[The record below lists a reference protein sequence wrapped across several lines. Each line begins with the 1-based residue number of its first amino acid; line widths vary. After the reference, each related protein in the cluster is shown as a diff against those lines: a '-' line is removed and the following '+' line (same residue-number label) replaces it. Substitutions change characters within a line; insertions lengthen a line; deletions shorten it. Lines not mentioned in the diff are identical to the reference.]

1 MQKFY
6 KLKTLLMVC
15 IMAVLGVGQT
25 WGATFTKVTS
35 ESQLVAGKRYL
46 LVYENG
52 KSSAAMGSISS
63 TSTKYGNSVGVTVSS
78 NSINITSEA
87 VNVLTLGGNSSGW
100 TFKASI
106 ENKYLFWGSGNSL
119 NAQDDAYNWTISIA
133 SGGAATIT
141 STQTTTRSIKYNTG
155 SPRFACYT
163 TEQTTPY
170 LYEEV
175 IEYTVSLAGSPA
187 GTVTGGTISASPTSA
202 AAGTTVSLTATPNA
216 GYVFASWTVTDADA
230 GSVTVTNNQFTMP
243 AKNVTV
249 DATFTVDNTEYD
261 VVVSNETGGIITASP
276 TKAKSGEEVTL
287 TADLD
292 AGYSLVSWIVED
304 ENGDPVATTPV
315 TDKQCTFVMPSS
327 DVSVS
332 AVYKAIYTVSY
343 SVCGIAQTPVQRL
356 DGEQLNLPT
365 PASVNGKAF
374 VGWSTTNDVAS
385 PSFVENTA
393 AVTSDL
399 MLYAIYGPKIVYK
412 LVEADQADWRGQ
424 YLIAYN
430 STTFADGRNGGTG
443 GTDTDGMGKQ
453 NVKANPD
460 DKLTGKEVDGAWGDT
475 YCVTIEA
482 VDDSDLSKGYLLKT
496 QDGQY
501 NYQTSNSNGL
511 AASSNRATALT
522 YPLSITF
529 NSSSDIDIAISVGAV
544 FHYNTGGYFR
554 FYKDGGQQNV
564 YLYKRTQ
571 TGGTE
576 YSLASEVEVPV
587 SAVKYATLYSDVPLT
602 VPTGVEAYTIVVEG
616 DVAKVN
622 DTYAAGDAI
631 AANTAVVIAADAD
644 DYTFSV
650 AASGTAPSDNNLM
663 GTVTEETIAADWTN
677 YKYYKLANDATDGI
691 GFYLFNDTNDDFTN
705 GAGKAYL
712 RTSASATVR
721 GFSFA
726 DIVSAIERTKAES
739 QHSGAIYD
747 LQGRRVEKPGKGLY
761 IVGGK
766 KVLF

>member
-1 MQKFY
+1 MQNFY

-25 WGATFTKVTS
+25 WGAEEMLTFSDLGLSNQTKLTSYERTNFTISFGGSGTAAAYYTNGLAARIYASNTFTFTAKGTGVKITKIVFATTGSDNRLTDSNTS
-35 ESQLVAGKRYL
+35 A
-46 LVYENG
+46 
-52 KSSAAMGSISS
+52 
-63 TSTKYGNSVGVTVSS
+63 SVGTITTDQWTGDASEVTFTRSGSGQVRMTSVTV
-78 NSINITSEA
+78 TY
-87 VNVLTLGGNSSGW
+87 NVPT
-100 TFKASI
+100 K
-106 ENKYLFWGSGNSL
+106 
-119 NAQDDAYNWTISIA
+119 
-133 SGGAATIT
+133 
-141 STQTTTRSIKYNTG
+141 
-155 SPRFACYT
+155 
-163 TEQTTPY
+163 
-170 LYEEV
+170 
-175 IEYTVSLAGSPA
+175 YTVSLAGS

-216 GYVFASWTVTDADA
+216 GYVFGSWTVTDADA

-249 DATFTVDNTEYD
+249 DATFNVDNTEYD
-261 VVVSNETGGIITASP
+261 VVVIDETGGTITASK
-276 TKAKSGEEVTL
+276 TKAKSGEVVTL
-287 TADLD
+287 TAALD
-292 AGYSLVSWIVED
+292 AGYAFDSWIVED
-304 ENGDPVATTPV
+304 ENSDAVATTPV
-315 TDKQCTFVMPSS
+315 TDEQCTFVMPSS

-430 STTFADGRNGGTG
+430 STTFADGRTG
-443 GTDTDGMGKQ
+443 GTEGMGAQ
-453 NVKANPD
+453 NVKANPGE
-460 DKLTGKEVDGAWGDT
+460 KLTGKEVDGAWGDT

-482 VDDSDLSKGYLLKT
+482 VNDSKLSSGYLLKT

-529 NSSSDIDIAISVGAV
+529 NSSSDIDIAIPAGAV

-571 TGGTE
+571 IGSTE

-663 GTVTEETIAADWTN
+663 GTVTEETITADWTN

-726 DIVSAIERTKAES
+726 DIVSAIECTKAES
-739 QHSGAIYD
+739 QHGGAIYD

>member
-6 KLKTLLMVC
+6 KLKTLLMIC
-15 IMAVLGVGQT
+15 IMAVLGMGQT
-25 WGATFTKVTS
+25 WGAEEMLTFSDLGLSDATKLTSYERTNFTISFGGTGTAAAYYTNGSAARIYTSNTFTFTAKGTGVKITKIVFTTTGSSYRLTTS
-35 ESQLVAGKRYL
+35 
-46 LVYENG
+46 NT
-52 KSSAAMGSISS
+52 SA
-63 TSTKYGNSVGVTVSS
+63 SVGTITQDQWTGDASEVTFTRSGSGQVRMTSVTVTYSVP
-78 NSINITSEA
+78 T
-87 VNVLTLGGNSSGW
+87 
-100 TFKASI
+100 K
-106 ENKYLFWGSGNSL
+106 
-119 NAQDDAYNWTISIA
+119 
-133 SGGAATIT
+133 
-141 STQTTTRSIKYNTG
+141 
-155 SPRFACYT
+155 
-163 TEQTTPY
+163 
-170 LYEEV
+170 
-175 IEYTVSLAGSPA
+175 YTVSLAGS

-202 AAGTTVSLTATPNA
+202 IAGTTISLTATPSA

-249 DATFTVDNTEYD
+249 DATFNEDDTVYD
-261 VVVSNETGGIITASP
+261 VNVSDETGGTISVDKSA
-276 TKAKSGEEVTL
+276 AKSGEVVTL
-287 TADLD
+287 TATLD

-327 DVSVS
+327 DVLVS
-332 AVYKAIYTVSY
+332 AVYKAIHTVSY

-374 VGWSTTNDVAS
+374 VGWSTTSDVAS

-399 MLYAIYGPKIVYK
+399 TLYAIFGPKIVYK

-430 STTFADGRNGGTG
+430 STTFADGRKGGTG

-482 VDDSDLSKGYLLKT
+482 VDDSKLSSGYLLKT

-511 AASSNRATALT
+511 PASNNRATALT

-529 NSSSDIDIAISVGAV
+529 NSSSDIDIAIEAGAE
-544 FHYNTGGYFR
+544 FHYNASGYFR
-554 FYKDGGQQNV
+554 FYGNGGQENV

-571 TGGTE
+571 TGGTG

-650 AASGTAPSDNNLM
+650 AASGTAHSDNNLM
-663 GTVTEETIAADWTN
+663 GTVTEETITADWTN

-691 GFYLFNDTNDDFTN
+691 GFYLFNDTSDNFTN

-739 QHSGAIYD
+739 QHGGAIYD

>member
-1 MQKFY
+1 MRISGITV
-6 KLKTLLMVC
+6 TLDD
-15 IMAVLGVGQT
+15 
-25 WGATFTKVTS
+25 TK
-35 ESQLVAGKRYL
+35 
-46 LVYENG
+46 
-52 KSSAAMGSISS
+52 
-63 TSTKYGNSVGVTVSS
+63 
-78 NSINITSEA
+78 
-87 VNVLTLGGNSSGW
+87 
-100 TFKASI
+100 
-106 ENKYLFWGSGNSL
+106 
-119 NAQDDAYNWTISIA
+119 
-133 SGGAATIT
+133 
-141 STQTTTRSIKYNTG
+141 
-155 SPRFACYT
+155 
-163 TEQTTPY
+163 
-170 LYEEV
+170 
-175 IEYTVSLAGSPA
+175 YTVSLAGTPA
-187 GTVTGGTISASPTSA
+187 GTVSGGTISATPTSA
-202 AAGTTVSLTATPNA
+202 AAGTTVSLTATPSA

-249 DATFTVDNTEYD
+249 NATFNEDNTEYD
-261 VVVSNETGGIITASP
+261 VVVIDETGGTITASP
-276 TKAKSGEEVTL
+276 TAAKSGEVVTL

-292 AGYSLVSWIVED
+292 AGYAFDSWIVED
-304 ENGDPVATTPV
+304 ENSDAVATTPV
-315 TDKQCTFVMPSS
+315 TDTQCTFVMPSS

-332 AVYKAIYTVSY
+332 AVYKAIHTVNY

-365 PASVNGKAF
+365 PASVNGKDFA
-374 VGWSTTNDVAS
+374 GWSTTNNVAT

-399 MLYAIYGPKIVYK
+399 TLYAIFGPKIVYK

-424 YLIAYN
+424 YLIAFN
-430 STTFADGRNGGTG
+430 STTFADGRKGGTTNAIG
-443 GTDTDGMGKQ
+443 ASATVITPG
-453 NVKANPD
+453 

-482 VDDSDLSKGYLLKT
+482 VNDSKLSSGYLLKT
-496 QDGQY
+496 QDGLY
-501 NYQTSNSNGL
+501 NYQTSNTNGI
-511 AASSNRATALT
+511 ATSANKSTASDH
-522 YPLSITF
+522 P
-529 NSSSDIDIAISVGAV
+529 IAISYSTTSNKVDMLNSDAEV
-544 FHYNTGGYFR
+544 RFVYHETNKWFR
-554 FYKDGGQQNV
+554 YYKKTTVTAGNLM
-564 YLYKRTQ
+564 LYKRTQ
-571 TGGTE
+571 TGGTG

-616 DVAKVN
+616 DVAKVK

-663 GTVTEETIAADWTN
+663 GTVTEETITADWTN

-691 GFYLFNDTNDDFTN
+691 GFYLFNDTNDNFTN

-726 DIVSAIERTKAES
+726 DIVSAIESTKAES
-739 QHSGAIYD
+739 QHGGAIYD

>member
-25 WGATFTKVTS
+25 WGAEEMLTFSDLGLSNQTQLTSYERTNFTISFGGSGTAAAYYTNGLAARIYTNNTFTFTAKGTGVKITKIVFTTTGSSYRLTTSNTSASEGTITTDQWTGDASEVTFTRINS
-35 ESQLVAGKRYL
+35 GQVR
-46 LVYENG
+46 
-52 KSSAAMGSISS
+52 M
-63 TSTKYGNSVGVTVSS
+63 TSVTVTYSVP
-78 NSINITSEA
+78 T
-87 VNVLTLGGNSSGW
+87 
-100 TFKASI
+100 K
-106 ENKYLFWGSGNSL
+106 
-119 NAQDDAYNWTISIA
+119 
-133 SGGAATIT
+133 
-141 STQTTTRSIKYNTG
+141 
-155 SPRFACYT
+155 
-163 TEQTTPY
+163 
-170 LYEEV
+170 
-175 IEYTVSLAGSPA
+175 YTVSLAGS
-187 GTVTGGTISASPTSA
+187 GTVWGGTISATPTSA
-202 AAGTTVSLTATPNA
+202 AAGTTVSLTATPSA
-216 GYVFASWTVTDADA
+216 GFVFASWTVTDAGDDP
-230 GSVTVTNNQFTMP
+230 VTVTNNQFTMP

-249 DATFTVDNTEYD
+249 NATFNVDNTEYD
-261 VVVSNETGGIITASP
+261 VVVPKETGGTITASK
-276 TKAKSGEEVTL
+276 TKAKSGEVVTL
-287 TADLD
+287 TAVLD
-292 AGYSLVSWIVED
+292 AGYVLDSWIVED

-327 DVSVS
+327 DVLVS
-332 AVYKAIYTVSY
+332 AVYKAIHTVSY

-365 PASVNGKAF
+365 PASVNGKVF
-374 VGWSTTNDVAS
+374 VGWSTTSNVAS

-399 MLYAIYGPKIVYK
+399 MLYAIYGPKPKIVYK

-430 STTFADGRNGGTG
+430 STTFADGRTG
-443 GTDTDGMGKQ
+443 GTEGMGAQ
-453 NVKANPD
+453 NVKANPGE
-460 DKLTGKEVDGAWGDT
+460 KLTGKEVDGAWGDT

-482 VDDSDLSKGYLLKT
+482 VDDSELSSGYLLKT

-511 AASSNRATALT
+511 AVSSNRATALT

-571 TGGTE
+571 TGGTG
-576 YSLASEVEVPV
+576 YTLASEVEVPV

-616 DVAKVN
+616 DVAKVK
-622 DTYAAGDAI
+622 DTYAAGNAI
-631 AANTAVVIAADAD
+631 AANTAVVIAADAA

-691 GFYLFNDTNDDFTN
+691 GFYLFNDTNDNFTN

-739 QHSGAIYD
+739 QHGGAIYD

>member
-25 WGATFTKVTS
+25 WGAEEMLTFSDLGLSDATKLKSYERTNFTISFGGTGTAAAYYTNGSAARIYASNTFTFTAKGTGVKITKIVFTTTGSSYRLTTS
-35 ESQLVAGKRYL
+35 
-46 LVYENG
+46 NT
-52 KSSAAMGSISS
+52 SA
-63 TSTKYGNSVGVTVSS
+63 SVGTITQDQWTGDASEVTFTRSGSGQVRMTSVTVTYSVP
-78 NSINITSEA
+78 T
-87 VNVLTLGGNSSGW
+87 
-100 TFKASI
+100 K
-106 ENKYLFWGSGNSL
+106 
-119 NAQDDAYNWTISIA
+119 
-133 SGGAATIT
+133 
-141 STQTTTRSIKYNTG
+141 
-155 SPRFACYT
+155 
-163 TEQTTPY
+163 
-170 LYEEV
+170 
-175 IEYTVSLAGSPA
+175 YTVSLAGTPA
-187 GTVTGGTISASPTSA
+187 GTVSGGTISATPTSA
-202 AAGTTVSLTATPNA
+202 VAGTTISLTATPSA
-216 GYVFASWTVTDADA
+216 GYVFDSWNVTDADA

-249 DATFTVDNTEYD
+249 NATFNVDNTEYD
-261 VVVSNETGGIITASP
+261 VVVSDETGGTITASP
-276 TKAKSGEEVTL
+276 TKAKSGEVVTL
-287 TADLD
+287 TAVLD
-292 AGYSLVSWIVED
+292 AGYVLDSWIVED
-304 ENGDPVATTPV
+304 ENSDAVATTPV
-315 TDKQCTFVMPSS
+315 TDKQCTFVMPSG
-327 DVSVS
+327 DVLVS
-332 AVYKAIYTVSY
+332 AVYKAIHTVSY
-343 SVCGIAQTPVQRL
+343 SVCGIAQTLVQRL
-356 DGEQLNLPT
+356 DGELLNLPT

-374 VGWSTTNDVAS
+374 VGWSTTSDVAS

-399 MLYAIYGPKIVYK
+399 TLYAIYGPKIVYK
-412 LVEADQADWRGQ
+412 LVEANQADWRGQ

-430 STTFADGRNGGTG
+430 STTFADGRKG
-443 GTDTDGMGKQ
+443 GTDTGGMGAQ
-453 NVKANPD
+453 NVKANPGE
-460 DKLTGKEVDGAWGDT
+460 KLTGKEVDGAWGDT

-496 QDGQY
+496 QDGKY

-511 AASSNRATALT
+511 PASNNRETASQ
-522 YPLSITF
+522 YPLSIAF
-529 NSSSDIDIAISVGAV
+529 NSSSDIDIAISARAA
-544 FHYNTGGYFR
+544 FHYNNNGGYFR
-554 FYKDGGQQNV
+554 FYKDGGQEDV

-571 TGGTE
+571 IGGTG
-576 YSLASEVEVPV
+576 YTLASEVEVPV

-616 DVAKVN
+616 DVAKVK

-726 DIVSAIERTKAES
+726 DIVSAIESTKAES
-739 QHSGAIYD
+739 QHGGAIYD

>member
-1 MQKFY
+1 MQNFY

-25 WGATFTKVTS
+25 WGAEEMLTFSDLGLSNQTKLTSYERTNFTISFGGSGTAAAYYTNGLAARIYASNTFTFTAKGTGVKITKIVFATTGSDNRLTDSNTS
-35 ESQLVAGKRYL
+35 A
-46 LVYENG
+46 
-52 KSSAAMGSISS
+52 
-63 TSTKYGNSVGVTVSS
+63 SVGTITTDQWTGDASEVTFTRSGSGQVRMTSVTVTYSVP
-78 NSINITSEA
+78 T
-87 VNVLTLGGNSSGW
+87 
-100 TFKASI
+100 K
-106 ENKYLFWGSGNSL
+106 
-119 NAQDDAYNWTISIA
+119 
-133 SGGAATIT
+133 
-141 STQTTTRSIKYNTG
+141 
-155 SPRFACYT
+155 
-163 TEQTTPY
+163 
-170 LYEEV
+170 
-175 IEYTVSLAGSPA
+175 YTVSLAGS

-202 AAGTTVSLTATPNA
+202 VAGTTISLTATPSA
-216 GYVFASWTVTDADA
+216 GYVFASWTVTDADEDP
-230 GSVTVTNNQFTMP
+230 VTVTNNQFTMP

-249 DATFTVDNTEYD
+249 NASFNEDNTLYA
-261 VVVSNETGGIITASP
+261 VVVTNETGCTITASP
-276 TKAKSGEEVTL
+276 TKAKSGEVVTL

-292 AGYSLVSWIVED
+292 AGYAFDSWIVQD
-304 ENGDPVATTPV
+304 KNSDAVATTPV
-315 TDKQCTFVMPSS
+315 TDTQCTFVMPSGG
-327 DVSVS
+327 VWVS
-332 AVYKAIYTVSY
+332 AVYKAIHTVSY

-365 PASVNGKAF
+365 PASVNGKVF
-374 VGWSTTNDVAS
+374 VGWSTTNNVAS

-399 MLYAIYGPKIVYK
+399 TLYAIFGPKIVYK

-430 STTFADGRNGGTG
+430 STTFADGRTG
-443 GTDTDGMGKQ
+443 GTEGMGAQ
-453 NVKANPD
+453 NVKANPGE
-460 DKLTGKEVDGAWGDT
+460 KLTGKEVDGAWGDT

-496 QDGQY
+496 QDGKY

-511 AASSNRATALT
+511 PASNNRETAGQ

-529 NSSSDIDIAISVGAV
+529 NSSSDIDIAISARAA

-571 TGGTE
+571 TGGTG

-691 GFYLFNDTNDDFTN
+691 GFYLFNDTNDNFTN

>member
-15 IMAVLGVGQT
+15 IMALGAN
-25 WGATFTKVTS
+25 GAFAGDVVFNPKTDIGSGTSVSKGGVTITAS
-35 ESQLVAGKRYL
+35 TGAMD
-46 LVYENG
+46 NG
-52 KSSAAMGSISS
+52 NDYRPYSGSTLTITSS
-63 TSTKYGNSVGVTVSS
+63 TT
-78 NSINITSEA
+78 NITS
-87 VNVLTLGGNSSGW
+87 
-100 TFKASI
+100 I
-106 ENKYLFWGSGNSL
+106 EF
-119 NAQDDAYNWTISIA
+119 T
-133 SGGAATIT
+133 SGGGSKAKIT
-141 STQTTTRSIKYNTG
+141 DLGEPNVG
-155 SPRFACYT
+155 SWASRTASNGVWSGSSKEITFSASSSQVRISGIT
-163 TEQTTPY
+163 VTLEDTK
-170 LYEEV
+170 
-175 IEYTVSLAGSPA
+175 YTVSLAGSPA

-202 AAGTTVSLTATPNA
+202 AAGTTVSLTATPGA
-216 GYVFASWTVTDADA
+216 GYVFESWTVTDADDDP
-230 GSVTVTNNQFTMP
+230 VTVTNNQFTMP

-249 DATFTVDNTEYD
+249 DATFNVDNTDYD
-261 VVVSNETGGIITASP
+261 VVVTDETGGTITASK
-276 TKAKSGEEVTL
+276 TKAKSGEVVTL
-287 TADLD
+287 TAALD
-292 AGYSLVSWIVED
+292 AGYAFDSWIVED
-304 ENGDPVATTPV
+304 VNGDPVATTPV
-315 TDKQCTFVMPSS
+315 TDTKCTFVMPSGG
-327 DVSVS
+327 VWVS
-332 AVYKAIYTVSY
+332 AVYKAIHTVSY

-356 DGEQLNLPT
+356 DGEPLNLPT
-365 PASVNGKAF
+365 PASVNGKDFA
-374 VGWSTTNDVAS
+374 GWSTTNNVAS

-399 MLYAIYGPKIVYK
+399 TLYAIFGPKIVYK

-430 STTFADGRNGGTG
+430 STTFADGRTG
-443 GTDTDGMGKQ
+443 GTEGMGAQ
-453 NVKANPD
+453 NVKANPGE
-460 DKLTGKEVDGAWGDT
+460 KLTGKEVDGAWGDT

-482 VDDSDLSKGYLLKT
+482 VNDSKLSSGYLLKT
-496 QDGQY
+496 QDGKY

-511 AASSNRATALT
+511 PASTNRATALT

-529 NSSSDIDIAISVGAV
+529 NSSSDIDIAISAGAV
-544 FHYNTGGYFR
+544 FHYNNNGGYFR
-554 FYKDGGQQNV
+554 FYNNGGQENV
-564 YLYKRTQ
+564 YLYKRTEI
-571 TGGTE
+571 GGTE
-576 YSLASEVEVPV
+576 YTLANEVEVPV
-587 SAVKYATLYSDVPLT
+587 SAVMYATLYSDVPLT

-616 DVAKVN
+616 DVAKVK

-691 GFYLFNDTNDDFTN
+691 GFYLFNDTNDNFTN

-739 QHSGAIYD
+739 QHGGAIYD

>member
-46 LVYENG
+46 LVYENSN
-52 KSSAAMGSISS
+52 SSAAMGSISS

-87 VNVLTLGGNSSGW
+87 VNVLTLGGNSTGW
-100 TFKASI
+100 TFKTSI

-119 NAQDDAYNWTISIA
+119 NAQADAYDWTISIA

-141 STQTTTRSIKYNTG
+141 SQQTTTRAIKYNTS

-163 TEQTTPY
+163 SGQTTPY

-175 IEYTVSLAGSPA
+175 IEYTVSLAGS
-187 GTVTGGTISASPTSA
+187 GTVTGGTISATPTSA
-202 AAGTTVSLTATPNA
+202 AAGTTVSLTATPSA
-216 GYVFASWTVTDADA
+216 GYVFDSWAVTDADDDP
-230 GSVTVTNNQFTMP
+230 VTVTNNQFTMP

-249 DATFTVDNTEYD
+249 NASFNVDNTEYD
-261 VVVSNETGGIITASP
+261 VVVSDETGGTITASK

-287 TADLD
+287 TAALD
-292 AGYSLVSWIVED
+292 AGYTLVSWIVED
-304 ENGDPVATTPV
+304 ENSDAVATTPV
-315 TDKQCTFVMPSS
+315 TDTQCTFVMPSG
-327 DVSVS
+327 DVLVS
-332 AVYKAIYTVSY
+332 AVYKAIHTVSY

-374 VGWSTTNDVAS
+374 AGWSTTNNVAS

-399 MLYAIYGPKIVYK
+399 MLYAIFGPKIVYK

-430 STTFADGRNGGTG
+430 STTFADGRTG
-443 GTDTDGMGKQ
+443 GTDGMGAK
-453 NVKANPD
+453 NVKANPG

-482 VDDSDLSKGYLLKT
+482 VDDSDLSSGYLLKT

-511 AASSNRATALT
+511 PASNNRATAGQ

-529 NSSSDIDIAISVGAV
+529 NSSSDIDIAIEAGAV

-554 FYKDGGQQNV
+554 FYGSGGQQNV
-564 YLYKRTQ
+564 YLYKRTEI
-571 TGGTE
+571 GGTG
-576 YSLASEVEVPV
+576 YTLASEVEVPV

-663 GTVTEETIAADWTN
+663 GTVTEETITADWTN

-691 GFYLFNDTNDDFTN
+691 GFYLFNDTNDNFTN

-739 QHSGAIYD
+739 QHGGAIYD

>member
-25 WGATFTKVTS
+25 WGAEEMLTFSDLGLSNQTKLTSYERTNFTISFGGTGTAAAYYTNGLAARVYASNTFTFTAKGTGVKITKIVFATTGSDNRLTDSNTSASEGTITTDQWTGDASEVTFTRS
-35 ESQLVAGKRYL
+35 
-46 LVYENG
+46 
-52 KSSAAMGSISS
+52 GSGQVRM
-63 TSTKYGNSVGVTVSS
+63 TSVTVTYSVP
-78 NSINITSEA
+78 T
-87 VNVLTLGGNSSGW
+87 
-100 TFKASI
+100 K
-106 ENKYLFWGSGNSL
+106 
-119 NAQDDAYNWTISIA
+119 
-133 SGGAATIT
+133 
-141 STQTTTRSIKYNTG
+141 
-155 SPRFACYT
+155 
-163 TEQTTPY
+163 
-170 LYEEV
+170 
-175 IEYTVSLAGSPA
+175 YTVSLAGS

-202 AAGTTVSLTATPNA
+202 VAGTTISLTATPSA
-216 GYVFASWTVTDADA
+216 GYVFDSWYVTDADDDP
-230 GSVTVTNNQFTMP
+230 VTVTNNQFTMP

-249 DATFTVDNTEYD
+249 NATFNVDNTEYD
-261 VVVSNETGGIITASP
+261 VVVSDETGGTITASP
-276 TKAKSGEEVTL
+276 TKAKSGEVVTL
-287 TADLD
+287 TAVLD
-292 AGYSLVSWIVED
+292 AGYVLDSWIVED
-304 ENGDPVATTPV
+304 ENSDAVATTPV
-315 TDKQCTFVMPSS
+315 TDKQCTFVMPSG
-327 DVSVS
+327 DVLVS
-332 AVYKAIYTVSY
+332 AVYKAIHTVSY
-343 SVCGIAQTPVQRL
+343 SVCGIVQTPVQRL

-374 VGWSTTNDVAS
+374 AGWSTTNNVAS
-385 PSFVENTA
+385 PLFMKNTD

-399 MLYAIYGPKIVYK
+399 MLYAIFGPKIVYK
-412 LVEADQADWRGQ
+412 LVEANQDDWRGQ
-424 YLIAYN
+424 YLIAYD
-430 STTFADGRNGGTG
+430 STTFADGRKG
-443 GTDTDGMGKQ
+443 GTDTGGMGKQ
-453 NVKANPD
+453 NVKANPE

-482 VDDSDLSKGYLLKT
+482 VDDSDLSSGYLLKT

-511 AASSNRATALT
+511 AASNNRATAGQ

-529 NSSSDIDIAISVGAV
+529 NSSSDIAIAIPAGAE

-554 FYKDGGQQNV
+554 FYKDGGQKDV
-564 YLYKRTQ
+564 YLYKRTE
-571 TGGTE
+571 TGGTG
-576 YSLASEVEVPV
+576 YSLANEVEVPV

-739 QHSGAIYD
+739 QHGGAIYD

>member
-25 WGATFTKVTS
+25 WGAEEMLTFSDLGLSNQTKLTSYERTNFTISFGGTGTAAAYYTNGLAARVYANNTFTFTAKGTGVKITKIVFTTTGSSYRLTTTNTSASEGTITTDQWTGDASEVTFTRINS
-35 ESQLVAGKRYL
+35 DQVR
-46 LVYENG
+46 
-52 KSSAAMGSISS
+52 M
-63 TSTKYGNSVGVTVSS
+63 TSVTVTYSVP
-78 NSINITSEA
+78 T
-87 VNVLTLGGNSSGW
+87 
-100 TFKASI
+100 K
-106 ENKYLFWGSGNSL
+106 
-119 NAQDDAYNWTISIA
+119 
-133 SGGAATIT
+133 
-141 STQTTTRSIKYNTG
+141 
-155 SPRFACYT
+155 
-163 TEQTTPY
+163 
-170 LYEEV
+170 
-175 IEYTVSLAGSPA
+175 YTVSLAGSPA
-187 GTVTGGTISASPTSA
+187 GTVSGGTISASPTSA
-202 AAGTTVSLTATPNA
+202 AAGTTVSLTAMPSA
-216 GYVFASWTVTDADA
+216 GYVFESWNVTDADDDP
-230 GSVTVTNNQFTMP
+230 VTVTNNQFTMP

-249 DATFTVDNTEYD
+249 NATFNVDNTEYA
-261 VVVSNETGGIITASP
+261 VVVTNETGGTISVDKSA
-276 TKAKSGEEVTL
+276 AKSGEVVTL

-327 DVSVS
+327 DVLVS

-399 MLYAIYGPKIVYK
+399 MLYAIFGPKIVYK

-430 STTFADGRNGGTG
+430 STTFADGRKG
-443 GTDTDGMGKQ
+443 GTDTGGMGKQ

-475 YCVTIEA
+475 YRVTIEA
-482 VDDSDLSKGYLLKT
+482 VNDSKLSSGYLLKT

-511 AASSNRATALT
+511 SASSNRATALT

-529 NSSSDIDIAISVGAV
+529 NSSSDIDIAISAGAV

-571 TGGTE
+571 IGGTG
-576 YSLASEVEVPV
+576 YSLANEVEVPV

-616 DVAKVN
+616 DVAKVK

-739 QHSGAIYD
+739 QHGGAIYD

>member
-25 WGATFTKVTS
+25 WGAEEMLTFSDLGLSNQTQLASYERTNFTISFGGSGTAAAYYTSGLAARVYANNTFTFTAKGTGVKITKIVFATTGSYTLTDSNTSASEGTIDTNQWTGDATEVTFTRS
-35 ESQLVAGKRYL
+35 NSGQVR
-46 LVYENG
+46 
-52 KSSAAMGSISS
+52 M
-63 TSTKYGNSVGVTVSS
+63 TSVTVTYSVP
-78 NSINITSEA
+78 T
-87 VNVLTLGGNSSGW
+87 
-100 TFKASI
+100 K
-106 ENKYLFWGSGNSL
+106 
-119 NAQDDAYNWTISIA
+119 
-133 SGGAATIT
+133 
-141 STQTTTRSIKYNTG
+141 
-155 SPRFACYT
+155 
-163 TEQTTPY
+163 
-170 LYEEV
+170 
-175 IEYTVSLAGSPA
+175 YTVSLAGSPA
-187 GTVTGGTISASPTSA
+187 GTVSGGTTSATPTSA
-202 AAGTTVSLTATPNA
+202 AAGTTVSLTATPSA
-216 GYVFASWTVTDADA
+216 GYVFESWNVTDADDDP
-230 GSVTVTNNQFTMP
+230 VTVTNNQFTMP

-249 DATFTVDNTEYD
+249 NATFNVDNTEYA
-261 VVVSNETGGIITASP
+261 VVVTNETGGTISVDKSA
-276 TKAKSGEEVTL
+276 AKSGEVVTL

-327 DVSVS
+327 DVLVS

-399 MLYAIYGPKIVYK
+399 MLYAIFGPKIVYK

-430 STTFADGRNGGTG
+430 STTFADGRKG
-443 GTDTDGMGKQ
+443 GTDTGGMGKQ

-482 VDDSDLSKGYLLKT
+482 VDDSDLSSGYLLKT

-511 AASSNRATALT
+511 AATNNRATAGQ

-529 NSSSDIDIAISVGAV
+529 NSSSDIDIAIPADAV

-554 FYKDGGQQNV
+554 FYKDSGQQNV

-571 TGGTE
+571 IGGTG
-576 YSLASEVEVPV
+576 YTLASEVEVPV

-616 DVAKVN
+616 DVAKVK

-663 GTVTEETIAADWTN
+663 GTVSEETITADWTN

-739 QHSGAIYD
+739 QHGGAIYD

>member
-15 IMAVLGVGQT
+15 IMAVLGMGQT

-35 ESQLVAGKRYL
+35 DSQLVAGKRYL
-46 LVYENG
+46 LVYENSN
-52 KSSAAMGSISS
+52 SSAAMGSISS

-87 VNVLTLGGNSSGW
+87 VNVLTLGGNSQGW

-106 ENKYLFWGSGNSL
+106 EDKYLFWGSGNSL
-119 NAQDDAYNWTISIA
+119 NAQADAYNWTISIA

-141 STQTTTRSIKYNTG
+141 STQTTTRSIKYNTTN
-155 SPRFACYT
+155 PRFACYT

-170 LYEEV
+170 LYVEEV
-175 IEYTVSLAGSPA
+175 VEYTVSLAGTPA
-187 GTVTGGTISASPTSA
+187 GTVSGGTISASPTSA
-202 AAGTTVSLTATPNA
+202 AAGTTVSLTATPSA
-216 GYVFASWTVTDADA
+216 GYVFDSWNVTDADA

-249 DATFTVDNTEYD
+249 NATFNVDNTEYD
-261 VVVSNETGGIITASP
+261 VVVSDVTGGTITASP
-276 TKAKSGEEVTL
+276 TAAKSGEVVTL
-287 TADLD
+287 TAVLD
-292 AGYSLVSWIVED
+292 AGYVLDSWIVED
-304 ENGDPVATTPV
+304 ENSDAVATTPV
-315 TDKQCTFVMPSS
+315 TDKQCTFVMPSG
-327 DVSVS
+327 DVLVS
-332 AVYKAIYTVSY
+332 AVYKAIHTVSY

-365 PASVNGKAF
+365 PASVNGKDF

-399 MLYAIYGPKIVYK
+399 TLYAIFGPRIVYK

-430 STTFADGRNGGTG
+430 STTFADGREGGTK
-443 GTDTDGMGKQ
+443 GMGAQ
-453 NVKANPD
+453 NVKANPGE
-460 DKLTGKEVDGAWGDT
+460 KLTGKEVDGAWGDT

-482 VDDSDLSKGYLLKT
+482 VNDSKLSSGYLLKT

-511 AASSNRATALT
+511 PASNNRATALT

-529 NSSSDIDIAISVGAV
+529 NSSSDIDIAIEAGAE
-544 FHYNTGGYFR
+544 FHYNTSGYFR
-554 FYKDGGQQNV
+554 FYGNGGQENV

-571 TGGTE
+571 IGSTGYT
-576 YSLASEVEVPV
+576 LASEVEVPV

-663 GTVTEETIAADWTN
+663 GTVTEETITADWTN

-691 GFYLFNDTNDDFTN
+691 GFYLFNDTNDNFTN

-739 QHSGAIYD
+739 QHGGAIYD

>member
-25 WGATFTKVTS
+25 WGAEEMLTFSDLGLSDATKLTSYERTNFTISFGGTGTAAAYYTNGSAARIYTSNTFTFTAKGTGVKITKIVFTTTGSSYRLTTS
-35 ESQLVAGKRYL
+35 
-46 LVYENG
+46 NT
-52 KSSAAMGSISS
+52 SA
-63 TSTKYGNSVGVTVSS
+63 SVGTITQDQWTGDASEVTFTRSGSGQVRMTSVTVTYSVP
-78 NSINITSEA
+78 T
-87 VNVLTLGGNSSGW
+87 
-100 TFKASI
+100 K
-106 ENKYLFWGSGNSL
+106 
-119 NAQDDAYNWTISIA
+119 
-133 SGGAATIT
+133 
-141 STQTTTRSIKYNTG
+141 
-155 SPRFACYT
+155 
-163 TEQTTPY
+163 
-170 LYEEV
+170 
-175 IEYTVSLAGSPA
+175 YTVSLAGS

-202 AAGTTVSLTATPNA
+202 VAGTTISLTATPSA
-216 GYVFASWTVTDADA
+216 GYVFDSWNVTDADA

-249 DATFTVDNTEYD
+249 NATFNVDNTEYD
-261 VVVSNETGGIITASP
+261 VVVSDETGGTITASP
-276 TKAKSGEEVTL
+276 TKAKSGEVVTL
-287 TADLD
+287 TAVLD
-292 AGYSLVSWIVED
+292 AGYVLDSWIVED
-304 ENGDPVATTPV
+304 ENSDAVATTPV
-315 TDKQCTFVMPSS
+315 TDKQCTFVMPSG
-327 DVSVS
+327 DVLVS
-332 AVYKAIYTVSY
+332 AVYKAIHTVSY

-356 DGEQLNLPT
+356 DGELLNLPT

-374 VGWSTTNDVAS
+374 VGWSTTNDVAT

-399 MLYAIYGPKIVYK
+399 TLYAIFGPKIVYK
-412 LVEADQADWRGQ
+412 LVEANQDDWRGQ

-430 STTFADGRNGGTG
+430 STTFADGREG

-511 AASSNRATALT
+511 SASSNRATAGQ

-616 DVAKVN
+616 DVAKVK

-691 GFYLFNDTNDDFTN
+691 GFYLFNNTNDNFTN

>member
-1 MQKFY
+1 MRISGITV
-6 KLKTLLMVC
+6 TLED
-15 IMAVLGVGQT
+15 
-25 WGATFTKVTS
+25 TK
-35 ESQLVAGKRYL
+35 
-46 LVYENG
+46 
-52 KSSAAMGSISS
+52 
-63 TSTKYGNSVGVTVSS
+63 
-78 NSINITSEA
+78 
-87 VNVLTLGGNSSGW
+87 
-100 TFKASI
+100 
-106 ENKYLFWGSGNSL
+106 
-119 NAQDDAYNWTISIA
+119 
-133 SGGAATIT
+133 
-141 STQTTTRSIKYNTG
+141 
-155 SPRFACYT
+155 
-163 TEQTTPY
+163 
-170 LYEEV
+170 
-175 IEYTVSLAGSPA
+175 YTVSLAGSPA

-202 AAGTTVSLTATPNA
+202 AAGTTVSLTATPGA
-216 GYVFASWTVTDADA
+216 GYVFESWTVTDADDDP
-230 GSVTVTNNQFTMP
+230 VTVTNNQFTMP

-249 DATFTVDNTEYD
+249 DATFNVDNTDYD
-261 VVVSNETGGIITASP
+261 VVVTDETGGTITASK
-276 TKAKSGEEVTL
+276 TKAKSGEVVTL
-287 TADLD
+287 TAALD
-292 AGYSLVSWIVED
+292 AGYAFDSWIVED
-304 ENGDPVATTPV
+304 VNGDPVATTPV
-315 TDKQCTFVMPSS
+315 TDTKCTFVMPSGG
-327 DVSVS
+327 VWVS
-332 AVYKAIYTVSY
+332 AVYKAIHTVSY

-356 DGEQLNLPT
+356 DGEPLNLPT
-365 PASVNGKAF
+365 PASVNGKDFA
-374 VGWSTTNDVAS
+374 GWSTTNNVAS

-399 MLYAIYGPKIVYK
+399 TLYAIFGPKIVYK

-430 STTFADGRNGGTG
+430 STTFADGRTG
-443 GTDTDGMGKQ
+443 GTEGMGAQ
-453 NVKANPD
+453 NVKANPGE
-460 DKLTGKEVDGAWGDT
+460 KLTGKEVDGAWGDT

-482 VDDSDLSKGYLLKT
+482 VNDSKLSSGYLLKT
-496 QDGQY
+496 QDGKY

-511 AASSNRATALT
+511 PASTNRATALT

-529 NSSSDIDIAISVGAV
+529 NSSSDIDIAISAGAV
-544 FHYNTGGYFR
+544 FHYNNNGGYFR
-554 FYKDGGQQNV
+554 FYNNGGQENV
-564 YLYKRTQ
+564 YLYKRTEI
-571 TGGTE
+571 GGTE
-576 YSLASEVEVPV
+576 YTLANEVEVPV
-587 SAVKYATLYSDVPLT
+587 SAVMYATLYSDVPLT

-616 DVAKVN
+616 DVAKVK

-691 GFYLFNDTNDDFTN
+691 GFYLFNDTNDNFTN

-739 QHSGAIYD
+739 QHGGAIYD

>member
-1 MQKFY
+1 M
-6 KLKTLLMVC
+6 
-15 IMAVLGVGQT
+15 
-25 WGATFTKVTS
+25 
-35 ESQLVAGKRYL
+35 
-46 LVYENG
+46 
-52 KSSAAMGSISS
+52 
-63 TSTKYGNSVGVTVSS
+63 
-78 NSINITSEA
+78 
-87 VNVLTLGGNSSGW
+87 
-100 TFKASI
+100 
-106 ENKYLFWGSGNSL
+106 
-119 NAQDDAYNWTISIA
+119 
-133 SGGAATIT
+133 
-141 STQTTTRSIKYNTG
+141 
-155 SPRFACYT
+155 
-163 TEQTTPY
+163 
-170 LYEEV
+170 
-175 IEYTVSLAGSPA
+175 
-187 GTVTGGTISASPTSA
+187 
-202 AAGTTVSLTATPNA
+202 
-216 GYVFASWTVTDADA
+216 
-230 GSVTVTNNQFTMP
+230 
-243 AKNVTV
+243 
-249 DATFTVDNTEYD
+249 
-261 VVVSNETGGIITASP
+261 
-276 TKAKSGEEVTL
+276 
-287 TADLD
+287 
-292 AGYSLVSWIVED
+292 
-304 ENGDPVATTPV
+304 
-315 TDKQCTFVMPSS
+315 
-327 DVSVS
+327 
-332 AVYKAIYTVSY
+332 
-343 SVCGIAQTPVQRL
+343 
-356 DGEQLNLPT
+356 
-365 PASVNGKAF
+365 
-374 VGWSTTNDVAS
+374 
-385 PSFVENTA
+385 
-393 AVTSDL
+393 
-399 MLYAIYGPKIVYK
+399 
-412 LVEADQADWRGQ
+412 
-424 YLIAYN
+424 
-430 STTFADGRNGGTG
+430 
-443 GTDTDGMGKQ
+443 
-453 NVKANPD
+453 
-460 DKLTGKEVDGAWGDT
+460 DGAWGDT

-482 VDDSDLSKGYLLKT
+482 VDDSDLSSGYLLKT

-529 NSSSDIDIAISVGAV
+529 NSSSDIDIAIPAGAV

-571 TGGTE
+571 TGGTG

-616 DVAKVN
+616 DVAKVK

-663 GTVTEETIAADWTN
+663 GTVTEETITADWTN

-739 QHSGAIYD
+739 QQGGAIYD